1 VSRLNTYNTGQAI
14 NDKFYFCYTKRV
26 YEAPK
31 LDKLLH
37 NLLIEFKDNKR
48 KENVILHFNYLANII
63 EFVSE
68 NFNESFEYLN
78 EFIKNDLAKSYELRP
93 VIPNPIDI
101 GTTLVRKDQTIKLS
115 ACSEKEITEL
125 LEEIVISANTSYLT
139 RKRLIELLEEKK
151 YITKG
156 AKQLIWNNAKM
167 ICKKMNLALAY

>member
-1 VSRLNTYNTGQAI
+1 
-14 NDKFYFCYTKRV
+14 
-26 YEAPK
+26 

-48 KENVILHFNYLANII
+48 KENVILHFNYLVNIV

-93 VIPNPIDI
+93 VIPEPIDI

-156 AKQLIWNNAKM
+156 AKQLIWNNAKL